1 MTIPPYSKIPLS
13 VSLHQNSSTE
23 SNASLG
29 KRKLLEEPSF
39 PELKKNRAEFKDFD
53 WAPMPPLFCAT
64 QLDEAVARS
73 VEDFFQPEPSDP
85 MALSLPSPSFNR
97 GDSRIYRETT
107 DGLLRHLSADKSSM
121 EESSP
126 PMLALSC
133 SKNED
138 EKTDS
143 FFQSFFKESSTQP
156 AVSLLAP
163 PRLQETANPVFSFET
178 GLLTVATTYLASS
191 NKEQQIC
198 DDEVSFFVGLDSE
211 ESDCSSS
218 GMDSDNDPLED
229 ATKSFVSLSLLGKG
243 GAFTRKK

>member
-73 VEDFFQPEPSDP
+73 VEDFFQSEPSGP
-85 MALSLPSPSFNR
+85 MALPLPSCSFSS
-97 GDSRIYRETT
+97 GDSRIPTQTT

-126 PMLALSC
+126 TMLALSC

-138 EKTDS
+138 EKTNL
-143 FFQSFFKESSTQP
+143 FFQSFFKESLCEP
-156 AVSLLAP
+156 ALLLACSP
-163 PRLQETANPVFSFET
+163 SLTAHENSVFPAACRH
-178 GLLTVATTYLASS
+178 LHAATTSHESTKNDPDLP
-191 NKEQQIC
+191 

-211 ESDCSSS
+211 ESDSSSS